1 MSIEDLI
8 NNVKVGD
15 AAKSNNTFNN
25 VMATKMNAA
34 LDAKKQEIAQSM
46 YGVQETETPVEE
58 PVADDAV

>member
-25 VMATKMNAA
+25 IMADKMNDA
-34 LDAKKQEIAQSM
+34 LNAKKQEIAQTM
-46 YGVQETETPVEE
+46 YGVHDTPVEE
-58 PVADDAV
+58 PTGNEEV